1 MIVIPRRMGLMNQRA
16 LLEQLRRVGKASRA
30 DLSKSLG
37 LSQPTT
43 GKIADELIRMGLLEE
58 INGDEENAEENALKE
73 SRLGRPGRLLRLN
86 QRDKRFLAIQL
97 GVKKTSFV
105 TLPPGT
111 NEEDQWMFDLQTP
124 DNIND
129 LEKVLETAARRI
141 KVDSLWGVLVSV
153 PGIVDENEGKV
164 IFSPNLHWTE
174 NANLQV
180 LIKNVWKAEALLMQ
194 EERALALGH
203 HVVDA
208 KGEDFF
214 LVDFGEGIGGAAM
227 VGGRLYSS
235 SLPLSGELGH
245 TPVCGNKRKCGCGAT
260 GCIETLVSERG
271 LIESFSNITHNKNAN
286 WKDLVEHIKEHG
298 LEPWLVDTLNATASV
313 IAEALNVMGIRRVV
327 MTGFISSLP
336 KPVSDYL
343 KEKIA
348 DGAMW
353 ARFGEVDVEI
363 APRRRTA
370 GLVAAGID
378 KLVIPLH
385 IKEK

>member
-1 MIVIPRRMGLMNQRA
+1 
-16 LLEQLRRVGKASRA
+16 
-30 DLSKSLG
+30 
-37 LSQPTT
+37 
-43 GKIADELIRMGLLEE
+43 
-58 INGDEENAEENALKE
+58 
-73 SRLGRPGRLLRLN
+73 LLRLN

-271 LIESFSNITHNKNAN
+271 LIESFSNIIHNKNAN